1 MATYYINSRQYE
13 RSAVAVIDGSLSQGT
28 KMLLPPGAVVT
39 GGGYTVAAAV
49 GGTTPTLTLVDN
61 ASSPHTYLN
70 AVSVASPAS
79 GALANNTVGRYYAAG
94 AELTF
99 SLGGTPAAGSG
110 KVLVWVNYIVEQTS
124 DELYGRSG

>member
-1 MATYYINSRQYE
+1 MSGRPWPSSTAASR
-13 RSAVAVIDGSLSQGT
+13 RA
-28 KMLLPPGAVVT
+28 PGCCCRRARWSR
-39 GGGYTVAAAV
+39 AAATLSRSPV

-99 SLGGTPAAGSG
+99 SLGGTPTAGSG